1 MSEKPIYHRAK
12 VWQIGLFALN
22 NTAVNLYAMM
32 IIFIAYFAGG
42 VLGLTVAFVSTL
54 IMAMRLFDGITDPI
68 IGWFI
73 DKTNGKFGKFRP
85 FMVLGNIVMAG
96 SLALMYISQ
105 YMEGAKI
112 PFFIF
117 AYFVY
122 VIGYSFQFCV
132 TRAAQ
137 SALTNDPQQRPVF
150 SAFDMVMNV
159 ILFVGVSLLVSNYL
173 VVKHGDFT
181 GSMFGEFFVIIAI
194 ASAIC
199 TAFAI
204 IGIWKKDRIE
214 FFGLA
219 EKASKIRLRDG
230 WNALRHNRAVQMLM
244 ISAGTDRLFSNI
256 TTNAVVSVIIFG
268 IICGNFA
275 LHGQF
280 NLFVFGPTIL
290 ISLLCIQYARKLG
303 QKEAF
308 LFATYGGIIF
318 STLIF
323 FLFLLGDPTTLS
335 FTHWGSFTIL
345 FLIFMAFRGGFMSV
359 NNSIVVPM
367 IADVAD
373 SEVARSGKYL
383 PGMIGA
389 LFTTVDKLILSLN
402 TVIIGALLIFVAD
415 YRDAFPSVHTPF
427 TEQLFWVGMICFCFL
442 PILGWI
448 INIICMRFYPLN
460 RAKMAETQKT
470 IQDIKTKSP
479 DQMS

>member
-1 MSEKPIYHRAK
+1 MSEKSIYHRAK
-12 VWQIGLFALN
+12 IWQIGLFALN

-42 VLGLTVAFVSTL
+42 VLGLTVALVSTL

-73 DKTNGKFGKFRP
+73 DRTNGKFGKFRP
-85 FMVLGNIVMAG
+85 FMMLGNAVMAG

-117 AYFVY
+117 AYFIY

-137 SALTNDPQQRPVF
+137 PALTNDPKQRPVF

-181 GSMFGEFFVIIAI
+181 GSMFGEFFVIIAV

-204 IGIWKKDRIE
+204 IGIWKKDRTE

-268 IICGNFA
+268 IICGDFA

-335 FTHWGSFTIL
+335 FTYWGPFTIL
-345 FLIFMAFRGGFMSV
+345 FLVFMAFRGGFMSV

-402 TVIIGALLIFVAD
+402 TVIIGALLIFVAG

-427 TEQLFWVGMICFCFL
+427 TEQLFWVGMIAYCFL

-460 RAKMAETQKT
+460 REKMAKTQQI

-479 DQMS
+479 LQTS